1 MNIIITLENILHQH
15 SVFYNGE
22 KSGKHKFITS
32 PTLKTGIKS
41 MAIKWF
47 QND

>member
-1 MNIIITLENILHQH
+1 MYIMTTLENILHQH

-32 PTLKTGIKS
+32 PTLKNGIKS